1 MNKKK
6 FSLYHVRWQL
16 STLVMLPLMVVLESY
31 LPIYLNLPI
40 GQAFGACIFYFVD
53 RRIFKD
59 G

>member
-1 MNKKK
+1 MNWPQ
-6 FSLYHVRWQL
+6 FSVYHLRWQA
-16 STLVMLPLMVVLESY
+16 STAVMLPMMIVLESY